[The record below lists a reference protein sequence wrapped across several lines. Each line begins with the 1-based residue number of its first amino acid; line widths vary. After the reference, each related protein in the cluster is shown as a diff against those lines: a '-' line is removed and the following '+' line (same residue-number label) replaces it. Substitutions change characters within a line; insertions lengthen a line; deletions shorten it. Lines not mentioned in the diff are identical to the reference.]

1 MPPKRAGPDGM
12 KKTVRTTTTT
22 ADSAAGKKIVKKV
35 QTITTTKAP
44 AQRKKP
50 STAKAT
56 TIVQTAKKQTS
67 QASSQWNLPQNLAAP
82 NPSPAPFPG
91 FTAQTSFTF
100 SDPNRPGTILP
111 TPPPSV
117 NPFVYNSGY
126 GSYTAPKPAESQ
138 ATPATIEGSNGK
150 PVASTGNAKN
160 FVWLIYYRSGHQR
173 SADLIGVY
181 TTEKRAL
188 KNAKALIDR
197 ETGGA
202 ATRVMNGVAF
212 IDNSADLEAV
222 GEEGTI
228 YEAKYGNGGKNV
240 VSFTKIRLNED
251 YC

>member
-1 MPPKRAGPDGM
+1 MPPKLAGPDGM

-22 ADSAAGKKIVKKV
+22 AQSAAGKKIVKKV
-35 QTITTTKAP
+35 KTITTTEAP
-44 AQRKKP
+44 AQKKKS

-56 TIVQTAKKQTS
+56 TIVQAAKKQTS

-100 SDPNRPGTILP
+100 SDPNRPGTIVP
-111 TPPPSV
+111 TPPSV
-117 NPFVYNSGY
+117 NP
-126 GSYTAPKPAESQ
+126 YTAPKPAGSQ
-138 ATPATIEGSNGK
+138 ANPTTIEGSNGK

-160 FVWLIYYRSGHQR
+160 LVWLIYYLDRSGHQR

-188 KNAKALIDR
+188 KNAKALFDR

-212 IDNSADLEAV
+212 MDNSADLDAV

-228 YEAKYGNGGKNV
+228 YEANGGKNV
-240 VSFTKIRLNED
+240 VSFTKIRLDED

>member
-22 ADSAAGKKIVKKV
+22 AQSAAGKKIVKKV
-35 QTITTTKAP
+35 QTITTTEAP
-44 AQRKKP
+44 AQKKKP

-56 TIVQTAKKQTS
+56 TIVQAVKKQTS

-82 NPSPAPFPG
+82 NPSPAPFTG

-111 TPPPSV
+111 TPSV
-117 NPFVYNSGY
+117 NPFVWPH
-126 GSYTAPKPAESQ
+126 GSYTAPKPAGSY
-138 ATPATIEGSNGK
+138 ANPVTIEGSNGK